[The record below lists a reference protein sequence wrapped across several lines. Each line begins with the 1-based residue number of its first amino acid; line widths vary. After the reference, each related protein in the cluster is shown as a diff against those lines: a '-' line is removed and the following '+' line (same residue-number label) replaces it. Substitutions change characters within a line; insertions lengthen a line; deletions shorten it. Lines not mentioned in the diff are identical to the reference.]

1 MSVKTKLRPLTVEE
15 YLAGELHSDV
25 KHEMIGGQAYAMVGV
40 SGAHSLIV
48 GTLHATLHNHLRRG
62 TCRVHMSDMKVRV
75 GDDFYYPD
83 VAVTC
88 ERFDPKGYYLTAPI
102 LIIEVLSG
110 STERTDRSEKRLAY
124 QRLESLKEYVL
135 VAQDKMQ
142 VEVYRRTAG
151 NDWELERFDERDDL
165 RLESVDLTI
174 PLTEI
179 YQDVMNA
186 P

>member
-1 MSVKTKLRPLTVEE
+1 MSVKMKVKPLTVEE
-15 YLAGELHSDV
+15 YLDGELKSDV
-25 KHEMIGGQAYAMVGV
+25 KHELVGGQAYAMVGV
-40 SGAHSLIV
+40 SRSHNLITGA
-48 GTLHATLHNHLRRG
+48 LHVALRSHIKRP
-62 TCRVHMSDMKVRV
+62 CQAYFVDVKVRV

-88 ERFDPKGYYLTAPI
+88 EPFDPKAYFITAPL
-102 LIIEVLSG
+102 LIVEVLSH
-110 STERTDRSEKRLAY
+110 STERTDRHEKRLAY
-124 QRLESLKEYVL
+124 QRLSSLKEYVL

-142 VEVYRRTAG
+142 VEVYRRTD
-151 NDWELERFDERDDL
+151 NNEWEIERFDERDHL
-165 RLESVDLTI
+165 RLESVDLTL